1 MKDEFIEYGKDIHPV
16 EAEFFKELILLCAKY
31 GVKLKPDVFT
41 TNSATL
47 GCNEPTEYAAI
58 EFEFRDSSFINDS
71 FYIDAACYNNF
82 QNLDDDRDC
91 ICIKKI
97 PVDEHKIWYSGV
109 TSELA
114 SGAYEVMKHF
124 NDGTLEEYYK
134 EKVKLNK

>member
-16 EAEFFKELILLCAKY
+16 EAEFFKELMLLCAKY

-82 QNLDDDRDC
+82 QNLDDDRDR
-91 ICIKKI
+91 IGINGI
-97 PVDEHKIWYSGV
+97 PVDERKIWYSKIN
-109 TSELA
+109 SELA
-114 SGAYEVMKHF
+114 DEAFEVIKHF

>member
-1 MKDEFIEYGKDIHPV
+1 MMDEFIEYGKDIHPV
-16 EAEFFKELILLCAKY
+16 EAEFFKELMLLCAKY

-71 FYIDAACYNNF
+71 FDINAEYFNSF
-82 QNLDDDRDC
+82 QNLDDDRDR
-91 ICIKKI
+91 IGINGI
-97 PVDEHKIWYSGV
+97 PVDERKIWYSGV

-114 SGAYEVMKHF
+114 SGAYEVIKHF
-124 NDGTLEEYYK
+124 NNGTLEEFYEGK
-134 EKVKLNK
+134 N

>member
-1 MKDEFIEYGKDIHPV
+1 MKDEFIECGKDIHPA

-47 GCNEPTEYAAI
+47 DCNEPTEYAAI

-71 FYIDAACYNNF
+71 FDINAEYFNSF
-82 QNLDDDRDC
+82 QNLDDDRDR
-91 ICIKKI
+91 IGINGI
-97 PVDEHKIWYSGV
+97 PVDERKIWYSKIN
-109 TSELA
+109 SELTDEA
-114 SGAYEVMKHF
+114 FEVIKHF